1 MSDLQPLVA
10 IVGPTAAGKS
20 ALGIEVALRWGG
32 EVVCCDSTQLYRGFD
47 IGTSK
52 VRGAEQR
59 GVPHHLMDL
68 LDPHEVFTA
77 GDYRRRAAAVL
88 GDLRQRGKL
97 PVFTAGTGLYLR
109 ALLEGL
115 ADAPARSEE
124 LRARLRRRSQQRG
137 AVYLHRVLARFDPAS
152 ASRIAPRD
160 SPKIIRAL
168 EVRLRAG
175 KPMSEVLRAG
185 QAPLEGYEVI
195 KVGLLPPR
203 AALYAR
209 IEQRTQAMIE
219 AGWLEEVRVLMARA
233 QGQQWKP
240 FQFIGYGEL
249 RAHLNGVVG
258 RDAAIRAIQQATRRY
273 AKRQITW
280 YRRERGVEWF
290 PGFGDEPS
298 TREDVFQFLT
308 GRLEPPHAGGAAA

>member
-1 MSDLQPLVA
+1 
-10 IVGPTAAGKS
+10 
-20 ALGIEVALRWGG
+20 
-32 EVVCCDSTQLYRGFD
+32 
-47 IGTSK
+47 
-52 VRGAEQR
+52 
-59 GVPHHLMDL
+59 
-68 LDPHEVFTA
+68 
-77 GDYRRRAAAVL
+77 
-88 GDLRQRGKL
+88 
-97 PVFTAGTGLYLR
+97 
-109 ALLEGL
+109 
-115 ADAPARSEE
+115 
-124 LRARLRRRSQQRG
+124 
-137 AVYLHRVLARFDPAS
+137 
-152 ASRIAPRD
+152 
-160 SPKIIRAL
+160 
-168 EVRLRAG
+168 
-175 KPMSEVLRAG
+175 MSEVLRAG

-219 AGWLEEVRVLMARA
+219 AGWLEEVRVLVARA